1 MRQFS
6 INKDEQP
13 VLRELQSQTKLIKK
27 IEFYFRYFFLISVIS
42 IIGYLLIVLN
52 VLI

>member
-13 VLRELQSQTKLIKK
+13 VLKELQSQTRLIKK
-27 IEFYFRYFFLISVIS
+27 IEFWFDVYTNSGVYYGKSM
-42 IIGYLLIVLN
+42 Y
-52 VLI
+52 

>member
-6 INKDEQP
+6 INKESQP
-13 VLRELQSQTKLIKK
+13 LLRELQSQTKLIKK

-42 IIGYLLIVLN
+42 IIAYLVIILY
-52 VLI
+52 